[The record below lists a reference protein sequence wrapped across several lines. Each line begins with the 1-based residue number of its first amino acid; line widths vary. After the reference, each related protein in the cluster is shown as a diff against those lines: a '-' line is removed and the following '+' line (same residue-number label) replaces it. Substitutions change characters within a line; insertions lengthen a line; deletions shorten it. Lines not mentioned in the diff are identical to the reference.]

1 MYRNEFIMRKKSKT
15 KIFIIIFLIIAVL
28 YPLIEMLVRVEWSDF
43 SKLVTSHNFIESL
56 TNSLFVTT
64 IATIISIAIAYVLA
78 FTLNRT
84 NIKHRAVLKV
94 LLTLPM
100 LIPSISHGLG
110 LINLFGVNGI
120 ISKALSF
127 NIIGSIGIIMGSI
140 IYSFPVAFLM
150 LDDGFNYIDNSM
162 YDAAKTLGLNKWQTF
177 KKVTLCYLK
186 KPIISATFAVFTMIF
201 TDYGVPLAV
210 GGKFLTLPVFLYK
223 EVIGL
228 LDFSRGTIIGLF
240 LLVPAFISF
249 LFDNFTK
256 DHTNTSNNKGYII
269 PKNKLRDILLTTF
282 TYLVLIFIVVL
293 IGSFVYYRRRPIV
306 RSKFRSFVNNMPRNI
321 IRTKGI
327 MWYSNDNDNM
337 YIFEQAGPQTNSFQ
351 ADVWIDTLPEP
362 EKSMY
367 IKQNPDIKR
376 DWDEK
381 VGDRMVKLVFIGQK
395 MDKESIISALDSCLD

>member
-1 MYRNEFIMRKKSKT
+1 MRKKSKT

-269 PKNKLRDILLTTF
+269 PKNKLRDILF
-282 TYLVLIFIVVL
+282 
-293 IGSFVYYRRRPIV
+293 P
-306 RSKFRSFVNNMPRNI
+306 
-321 IRTKGI
+321 
-327 MWYSNDNDNM
+327 
-337 YIFEQAGPQTNSFQ
+337 
-351 ADVWIDTLPEP
+351 
-362 EKSMY
+362 
-367 IKQNPDIKR
+367 
-376 DWDEK
+376 
-381 VGDRMVKLVFIGQK
+381 
-395 MDKESIISALDSCLD
+395 